1 MTPAIRTLLLVEAVS
16 FVVASL
22 VHAGVLID
30 GYEHREAR
38 TAEGIIAIVIIAG
51 LVLTWIRPAWTRAA
65 ALAAQGFALFG
76 TLVGV
81 FVIIIGVGPRTV
93 PDVVYHVAI
102 VAVLIYGLVVA
113 GRSASMRS
121 GTTTSPQ

>member
-1 MTPAIRTLLLVEAVS
+1 MTGAIRTLLLVEAVS
-16 FVVASL
+16 FVAASL
-22 VHAGVLID
+22 VHAGVVID

-38 TAEGIIAIVIIAG
+38 TAEGIIAIVLIAG

-65 ALAAQGFALFG
+65 ALAAQGFALFW

-102 VAVLIYGLVVA
+102 VGVLIYGLVVA
-113 GRSASMRS
+113 GSASMRS

>member
-1 MTPAIRTLLLVEAVS
+1 MNRTIQALLLVEAAS
-16 FVVASL
+16 FAIASL
-22 VHAGVLID
+22 VHAGILID

-38 TAEGIIAIVIIAG
+38 TAEGIIAIVLLGG
-51 LVLTWIRPAWTRAA
+51 LVLTWIRPAWTRTA
-65 ALAAQGFALFG
+65 ALVAQAFALFW

-81 FVIIIGVGPRTV
+81 FVIIIGIGPGTV

-113 GRSASMRS
+113 SRASMRS